1 MSTPK
6 TYTAKERSEAARQQR
21 EAPLDSNVGGVSVA
35 FAKGRFEVNGAA
47 EVAVGKTMRS
57 FRCFAWDKAAG
68 AEGKGAFVAP
78 VEEYATVKAAVEAMR
93 AVKAEMAVALDD
105 VKKAAALAQPDADI
119 RMARLAPKHVEGKPD
134 RARFSMGEVLAVNEH
149 YVAQATGQNAEG
161 KRFVAVHER
170 ARLGNNKDQGLNVSD
185 LVAGQ
190 RLCVTYLK
198 NSATGQFFGL
208 LELARRPAAEEAQ
221 KPAAPAKP
229 QAAAKPRPKK
239 PHQEAGLTM

>member
-6 TYTAKERSEAARQQR
+6 AYTDQERAEAARKQR
-21 EAPLDSNVGGVSVA
+21 AAPLDSDANGIAVA
-35 FAKGRFEVNGAA
+35 FVAGRFEVSGST

-68 AEGKGAFVAP
+68 AGKGAFVAP
-78 VEEYATVKAAVEAMR
+78 AEEYETVKAALEAMR
-93 AVKAEMAVALDD
+93 AVKAEMATALGDIT
-105 VKKAAALAQPDADI
+105 KAAAQAQPDAVI

-134 RARFSMGEVLAVNEH
+134 RARIALGEVLAVNEH

-161 KRFVAVHER
+161 KRFVALHER
-170 ARLGNNKDQGLNVSD
+170 ARLGNNKDKGLSVS
-185 LVAGQ
+185 AIAPGQ

-208 LELARRPAAEEAQ
+208 LELPRRPAAEESPT
-221 KPAAPAKP
+221 PAEAARPQTPAKP
-229 QAAAKPRPKK
+229 RTRK
-239 PHQEAGLTM
+239 PHQEAGLSM